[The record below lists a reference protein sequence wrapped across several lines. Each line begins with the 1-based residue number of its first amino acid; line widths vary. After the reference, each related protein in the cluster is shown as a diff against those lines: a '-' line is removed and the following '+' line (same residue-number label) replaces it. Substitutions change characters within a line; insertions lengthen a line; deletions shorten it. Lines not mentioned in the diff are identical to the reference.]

1 MAIESPRY
9 ETVRKDNKFEI
20 REYEEYILAEVE
32 IDGDFG
38 SALQKGFR
46 VLADY
51 IFGGNTSK
59 ARINMTVPVTEQA
72 VVSEKVVS
80 EKIEMTA
87 PVTSSP
93 VEEGKKYI
101 IAFTMPSKYTLESL
115 PEPENKTISFRKV
128 GEQKVASLRFS
139 GNLNSKLATRKAKEL
154 ETWLNGNRYSKK
166 TGFVFAQYN
175 PPWIP
180 GIFRRN
186 EILTEVR

>member
-1 MAIESPRY
+1 MPIESPRY
-9 ETVRKDNKFEI
+9 ETVQKENKFEI
-20 REYEEYILAEVE
+20 REYEDYILAEVE
-32 IDGDFG
+32 IDGDFS

-59 ARINMTVPVTEQA
+59 ARISMTVPVTEQA
-72 VVSEKVVS
+72 VAS

-93 VEEGKKYI
+93 VEEGKKYR

-115 PEPENKTISFRKV
+115 PEPANKTISFRR
-128 GEQKVASLRFS
+128 VAKHRVALLRFS
-139 GNLNSKLATRKAKEL
+139 GNLNSKLAICKAKEL
-154 ETWLNGNRYSKK
+154 ETWLNENKYPKK

-186 EILTEVR
+186 EVLTNL

>member
-46 VLADY
+46 ILADY
-51 IFGGNTSK
+51 IFGGNTSR

-72 VVSEKVVS
+72 VVSEK
-80 EKIEMTA
+80 IEMTA

-93 VEEGKKYI
+93 VDEGKKYI

-128 GEQKVASLRFS
+128 GKHKVAALRFS

-154 ETWLNGNRYSKK
+154 ETWLNGNKYSKK

-186 EILTEVR
+186 EILTEVQETTV

>member
-1 MAIESPRY
+1 MAIESPKY
-9 ETVRKDNKFEI
+9 QTIYKDKKSEI

-51 IFGGNTSK
+51 IFGGNTSR

-72 VVSEKVVS
+72 VSS
-80 EKIEMTA
+80 EKIAMTA

-93 VEEGKKYI
+93 IEEGRKYK
-101 IAFTMPSKYTLESL
+101 IAFTMPSKYTLENL
-115 PEPENKTISFRKV
+115 PEPTDKAISFRKV
-128 GEQKVASLRFS
+128 SKHKVAALRFS
-139 GNLNSKLATRKAKEL
+139 GSLNSKLATRKSKEL
-154 ETWLNGNRYSKK
+154 EIWLNANKYPKK
-166 TGFVFAQYN
+166 SGFIFAQYN

-186 EILTEVR
+186 EVLTEV

>member
-9 ETVRKDNKFEI
+9 QTVHKDNKVEI

-32 IDGDFG
+32 IDGDFS

-59 ARINMTVPVTEQA
+59 AHIKMTVPVTQQA
-72 VVSEKVVS
+72 AGS

-87 PVTSSP
+87 HVTSSP

-101 IAFTMPSKYTLESL
+101 IAFTMPSKYTLETL
-115 PEPENKTISFRKV
+115 PDPANKTISFRKV
-128 GEQKVASLRFS
+128 AKHRVATLRFS

-154 ETWLNGNRYSKK
+154 ETLLQENKYSKK
-166 TGFVFAQYN
+166 SGFVFAQYN

-180 GIFRRN
+180 GLFRRN
-186 EILTEVR
+186 EVLAEVS

>member
-9 ETVRKDNKFEI
+9 RVVQKDNKFEI
-20 REYEEYILAEVE
+20 REYDGYILAEVE
-32 IDGDFG
+32 IDGDFS

-59 ARINMTVPVTEQA
+59 SHIAMTVPVTQQA
-72 VVSEKVVS
+72 TGS

-115 PEPENKTISFRKV
+115 PDPANKTISFRKV
-128 GEQKVASLRFS
+128 AKHKVAALRFS
-139 GNLNSKLATRKAKEL
+139 GNLNSKLAARKAKEL
-154 ETWLNGNRYSKK
+154 EIWLNRNKYSKK
-166 TGFVFAQYN
+166 SSFDFAQYN

-186 EILTEVR
+186 EVLTDVS

>member
-9 ETVRKDNKFEI
+9 QTVHKDNKFEI
-20 REYEEYILAEVE
+20 RAYEEYILAEVE
-32 IDGDFG
+32 INGDFS

-59 ARINMTVPVTEQA
+59 AYIKMAVTVPQQAAVT
-72 VVSEKVVS
+72 

-101 IAFTMPSKYTLESL
+101 IAFTMPSKYTLEAL
-115 PEPENKTISFRKV
+115 PDPANKTMSF
-128 GEQKVASLRFS
+128 GKVAKHRNAALRFS
-139 GNLNSKLATRKAKEL
+139 GNLKSKLAMRRAKEL
-154 ETWLNGNRYSKK
+154 ESWLNENKYSKK
-166 TGFVFAQYN
+166 SSLLFAQYN

-186 EILTEVR
+186 EVLAEVS

>member
-20 REYEEYILAEVE
+20 REYEDYILAVVE

-46 VLADY
+46 VLAEY

-59 ARINMTVPVTEQA
+59 ARISMTMPVTEQA
-72 VVSEKVVS
+72 VAS

-93 VEEGKKYI
+93 VEEGKKYR

-115 PEPENKTISFRKV
+115 PEPKNKTISFRKV
-128 GEQKVASLRFS
+128 GKQKVAALRFS

-154 ETWLNGNRYSKK
+154 ETWLNENKYSRE

-186 EILTEVR
+186 EILTDVQ

>member
-9 ETVRKDNKFEI
+9 QTVYKDKKFEI
-20 REYEEYILAEVE
+20 REYEGYILAEVE

-51 IFGGNTSK
+51 IFGGNTSR

-72 VVSEKVVS
+72 VSS
-80 EKIEMTA
+80 EKIAMTA

-93 VEEGKKYI
+93 IEEGKRYR
-101 IAFTMPSKYTLESL
+101 IAFTMPSKYTLDNL
-115 PEPENKTISFRKV
+115 PEPTNKMIAFRKV
-128 GEQKVASLRFS
+128 GKRKVAALRFS
-139 GNLNSKLATRKAKEL
+139 GNLNSKLATRKAQEL
-154 ETWLNGNRYSKK
+154 ETWLSENKYPKK
-166 TGFVFAQYN
+166 SGFVFAQYN

-186 EILTEVR
+186 EVLTEV

>member
-9 ETVRKDNKFEI
+9 QTVYQDKKFEI
-20 REYEEYILAEVE
+20 REYEDHIVAEVE

-46 VLADY
+46 VLAEY

-72 VVSEKVVS
+72 VAS

-93 VEEGKKYI
+93 VEEGKKYRI
-101 IAFTMPSKYTLESL
+101 TFTMPSKYSLENL
-115 PEPENKTISFRKV
+115 PEPVNKNISFSKVARRKV
-128 GEQKVASLRFS
+128 AALRFS
-139 GNLNSKLATRKAKEL
+139 GNLNNRLATRKAKEL
-154 ETWLNGNRYSKK
+154 ETWLNENKYSRK
-166 TGFVFAQYN
+166 TNFIFAQYN

-186 EILTEVR
+186 EVLTEV

>member
-9 ETVRKDNKFEI
+9 QTVRKDNKFEI
-20 REYEEYILAEVE
+20 REYDGYILAEVE
-32 IDGDFG
+32 IDGDFS

-46 VLADY
+46 ILANY

-72 VVSEKVVS
+72 VTSER
-80 EKIEMTA
+80 IAMTV

-93 VEEGKKYI
+93 VEEGKKYL
-101 IAFTMPSKYTLESL
+101 IAFTMPSKYTLENL
-115 PEPENKTISFRKV
+115 PDPANKMISFRKV
-128 GEQKVASLRFS
+128 GRHKVAVLRFS
-139 GNLNSKLATRKAKEL
+139 GSLNSRLATRKAKEL
-154 ETWLNGNRYSKK
+154 ETWLNENKYSKK
-166 TGFVFAQYN
+166 DDFIFAQYN

-186 EILTEVR
+186 EVLTEVP

>member
-1 MAIESPRY
+1 MPIESPRY
-9 ETVRKDNKFEI
+9 ETVQKENKFEI
-20 REYEEYILAEVE
+20 REYEDYILAEVE
-32 IDGDFG
+32 IDGDFS

-59 ARINMTVPVTEQA
+59 CRISMTVPVMEQA
-72 VVSEKVVS
+72 VAS
-80 EKIEMTA
+80 EKIEMTV

-93 VEEGKKYI
+93 VEEGKKYL

-115 PEPENKTISFRKV
+115 PEPANQAISFRS
-128 GEQKVASLRFS
+128 VAKHRVALLRFS
-139 GNLNSKLATRKAKEL
+139 GNLNSKLAIRKAKEL
-154 ETWLNGNRYSKK
+154 ETWLNENKYPKK
-166 TGFVFAQYN
+166 TGFAFAQYN

-186 EILTEVR
+186 EVLTNL

>member
-9 ETVRKDNKFEI
+9 QTVHKDNKFEI

-32 IDGDFG
+32 IDGDFS

-59 ARINMTVPVTEQA
+59 AHIKMTVPVTQQA
-72 VVSEKVVS
+72 AGS

-101 IAFTMPSKYTLESL
+101 IAFTMPSKYTLETL
-115 PEPENKTISFRKV
+115 PDPANKTISFRKV
-128 GEQKVASLRFS
+128 AKHRVATLRFS

-154 ETWLNGNRYSKK
+154 ETLLQENKYSKK
-166 TGFVFAQYN
+166 SGFVFAQYN

-180 GIFRRN
+180 GLFRRN
-186 EILTEVR
+186 EVLAEVS

>member
-9 ETVRKDNKFEI
+9 QTNNKDNKFEV
-20 REYEEYILAEVE
+20 REYNDYILAEVE

-46 VLADY
+46 ILADY
-51 IFGGNTSK
+51 IFGENTSK
-59 ARINMTVPVTEQA
+59 TRIHMTVPVTEQA
-72 VVSEKVVS
+72 VSS

-93 VEEGKKYI
+93 IEEGKKYT
-101 IAFTMPSKYTLESL
+101 IAFTIPSKYTLETL
-115 PEPENKTISFRKV
+115 PEPVNKTISFRKLA
-128 GEQKVASLRFS
+128 KHRVAALRFS
-139 GNLNSKLATRKAKEL
+139 GNLNSKLAARKAKEL
-154 ETWLNGNRYSKK
+154 ETWLNKNKYMNKS
-166 TGFVFAQYN
+166 GFVFAQYN

-186 EILTEVR
+186 EVLTDL

>member
-1 MAIESPRY
+1 MVIESPRY
-9 ETVRKDNKFEI
+9 GVVQKDNKFEI
-20 REYEEYILAEVE
+20 LEYEGYILAEVE
-32 IDGDFG
+32 IDGDFS

-59 ARINMTVPVTEQA
+59 AHIKMTVPVTQQA
-72 VVSEKVVS
+72 AGS

-101 IAFTMPSKYTLESL
+101 IAFTMPSKYTLETL
-115 PEPENKTISFRKV
+115 PDPANKTISFRKV
-128 GEQKVASLRFS
+128 AKHRVAALRFS
-139 GNLNSKLATRKAKEL
+139 GNLNSKLATRKAKEM
-154 ETWLNGNRYSKK
+154 ETWLHENQYSKK
-166 TGFVFAQYN
+166 SGFIFAQYN

-180 GIFRRN
+180 GLFRRN
-186 EILTEVR
+186 EVLAEV

>member
-1 MAIESPRY
+1 MAISTPKY
-9 ETVRKDNKFEI
+9 QTVHKDNKFEI
-20 REYEEYILAEVE
+20 REYEDYILAEVE

-46 VLADY
+46 LLADY
-51 IFGGNTSK
+51 IFGGNTSR

-72 VVSEKVVS
+72 VVSEK
-80 EKIEMTA
+80 IEMTA

-93 VEEGKKYI
+93 IEEGKKYI

-115 PEPENKTISFRKV
+115 PEPENKKISFRKV
-128 GEQKVASLRFS
+128 SKQKVAALRFS
-139 GNLNSKLATRKAKEL
+139 DNLNSKLATRKAKEL
-154 ETWLNGNRYSKK
+154 ETWLNENKYSRKND
-166 TGFVFAQYN
+166 FVLAQYN